1 MSDITIHI
9 IDRDQK
15 KHSLIVPIDM
25 NMNLMEACK
34 SYEFPVEGICGGMAM
49 CASCQ
54 CYVLNDV
61 LNTER
66 NDDEEAM
73 LSEAYHVKDNSRLG
87 CQIHIS
93 EDLEGLEIEI
103 APEQ

>member
-54 CYVLNDV
+54 VYVGSKNLLENIS
-61 LNTER
+61 
-66 NDDEEAM
+66 EEEKAM
-73 LSEAYHVKDNSRLG
+73 LSEAFHVKPNSRLG
-87 CQIHIS
+87 CQIPMTA
-93 EDLEGLEIEI
+93 DLDGLEFEI
-103 APEQ
+103 APE

>member
-34 SYEFPVEGICGGMAM
+34 SYDFPVEGICGGMAM

-54 CYVLNDV
+54 VYVGSKNLLENIS
-61 LNTER
+61 
-66 NDDEEAM
+66 EEEKAM
-73 LSEAYHVKDNSRLG
+73 LSEAFHVKSNSRLG
-87 CQIHIS
+87 CQIPIT
-93 EDLEGLEIEI
+93 EDLDGLEFEI
-103 APEQ
+103 APE

>member
-25 NMNLMEACK
+25 NMNIMEACK

-54 CYVLNDV
+54 VYVGSKNLLENIS
-61 LNTER
+61 
-66 NDDEEAM
+66 EEEKAM
-73 LSEAYHVKDNSRLG
+73 LSEAFHIKPNSRLG
-87 CQIHIS
+87 CQIPMTA
-93 EDLEGLEIEI
+93 DLDGLEFEI
-103 APEQ
+103 APE

>member
-54 CYVLNDV
+54 VYVGSKNLLENIS
-61 LNTER
+61 
-66 NDDEEAM
+66 EEEKAM
-73 LSEAYHVKDNSRLG
+73 LSEAFHIKPNSRLG
-87 CQIHIS
+87 CQIPITA
-93 EDLEGLEIEI
+93 DLDGL
-103 APEQ
+103 